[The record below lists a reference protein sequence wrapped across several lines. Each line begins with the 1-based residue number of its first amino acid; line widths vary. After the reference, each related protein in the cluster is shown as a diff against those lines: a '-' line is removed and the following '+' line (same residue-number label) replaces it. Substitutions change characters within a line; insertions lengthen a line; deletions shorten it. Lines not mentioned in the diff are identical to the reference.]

1 MSQSNFF
8 TATVKQVS
16 KMTGKAKATLEE
28 KTIWTSSKKCKP
40 EVNGETINTQPKKAK
55 MNQPADTTPTGVSPP
70 LTSPISVTSVTST
83 PPPTDKSRRAVVR
96 MEEEEA
102 LYADSADAGLRES
115 DEESQSGVIRLTR
128 SHRVDLKF
136 RKVVHIT
143 WQKPEEITGNDWM
156 DNAADWLSNE
166 REYEHHSL

>member
-8 TATVKQVS
+8 TATAKRVS

-28 KTIWTSSKKCKP
+28 KTIWISSKKHKP

-55 MNQPADTTPTGVSPP
+55 MNQPADTTPTAVSPP

-83 PPPTDKSRRAVVR
+83 PPPTDKSQRAVIC
-96 MEEEEA
+96 MEEEEEA

-115 DEESQSGVIRLTR
+115 DKESQSAEKEQNPQ
-128 SHRVDLKF
+128 DELKWVSPVYAF
-136 RKVVHIT
+136 FGPTPNIVEIEGQRAHEFKCQAKGCKAKV
-143 WQKPEEITGNDWM
+143 
-156 DNAADWLSNE
+156 
-166 REYEHHSL
+166 